1 MELTNIFSKLFDPYE
16 RQARLYPGLL
26 VVAPAATAF
35 MCLTTPDK
43 LWSSTVVSLLVGCG
57 TAYALGRVARDA
69 GKRLQDRLFSKWGG
83 ATLVGDG

>member
-35 MCLTTPDK
+35 MC
-43 LWSSTVVSLLVGCG
+43 
-57 TAYALGRVARDA
+57 
-69 GKRLQDRLFSKWGG
+69 KRMSNTG
-83 ATLVGDG
+83 